1 MSPLHFTAGSSRML
15 LQERVCPN
23 KTSGENPTRKD
34 YNDNGELHN
43 VSKVAETSLSSTC
56 LHYQNV

>member
-1 MSPLHFTAGSSRML
+1 ML
-15 LQERVCPN
+15 LQEWVCPN